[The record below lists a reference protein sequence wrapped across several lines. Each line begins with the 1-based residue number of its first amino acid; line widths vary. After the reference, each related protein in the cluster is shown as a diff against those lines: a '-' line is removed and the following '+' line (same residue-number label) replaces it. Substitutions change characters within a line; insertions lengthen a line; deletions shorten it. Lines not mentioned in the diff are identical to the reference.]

1 MERDSCAAV
10 DWEAEC
16 ERVKDFAKEQMD
28 KVKELECVC
37 KELKAHI
44 HNLEEQ
50 NKELEEQ
57 KRELKASRDFLNLEA
72 TRLRGR
78 ISGLEFAIRCNGVS
92 GAEVRE

>member
-1 MERDSCAAV
+1 MTGNGIDYEK
-10 DWEAEC
+10 EC
-16 ERVKDFAKEQMD
+16 ENL
-28 KVKELECVC
+28 KVRISEMREKLDAVTFHNE
-37 KELKAHI
+37 ELKAYI